1 MRFART
7 VVLAVSLS
15 TAVHVSAAGVLHQ
28 LFTQD
33 ETSNFKT
40 LSVNR
45 DTLIQQIADMND
57 EIAALNRDIATLDP
71 HLIQSKLSDVQTSL
85 SSLKPTDQAYAE
97 KKKAL
102 EQMQSDLQNDLKRSS
117 DALAG
122 RAADVQK
129 LKRLEGDLKT
139 IDVEIR
145 VQMDRASTL
154 SQYTVTICIAFT
166 ILVLVV
172 IIGFFVIA
180 VKSKVAYIIF
190 SGSEGMQFLTLFL
203 IVIAIILFGI
213 MGTLEGKEL
222 AALLGGLSGYILGRS
237 STTSG
242 ANAGATDRAAQDQ
255 AARDQAAK
263 DEAARD
269 QAAKDQASKD
279 QAAKDQTAKDEGA
292 KNEDGKKEVAKDD
305 LKERASEEETKND

>member
-1 MRFART
+1 MRLIRT
-7 VVLAVSLS
+7 VVLTVSLA
-15 TAVHVSAAGVLHQ
+15 TAVNVSGAGVLRQ

-45 DTLIQQIADMND
+45 DNLIRQISDLNE

-71 HLIQSKLSDVQTSL
+71 HLIQSKLSDAQTAL
-85 SSLKPTDQAYAE
+85 SNLKSTDQAYAE
-97 KKKAL
+97 RKKAL
-102 EQMQSDLQNDLKRSS
+102 EQLQNDLQNDLKRSS
-117 DALAG
+117 QALAE

-129 LKRLEGDLKT
+129 LNHLEEDLKT
-139 IDVEIR
+139 LDVEIR

-180 VKSKVAYIIF
+180 VKSRVAYIIF

-242 ANAGATDRAAQDQ
+242 TNSGAADRAAQDQ
-255 AARDQAAK
+255 AAGNQITQ
-263 DEAARD
+263 DEAAKD
-269 QAAKDQASKD
+269 QAAKDQAAKDQALQD
-279 QAAKDQTAKDEGA
+279 QAAKDQAAKNQTAEDEAAKGEAAEKEGA
-292 KNEDGKKEVAKDD
+292 K
-305 LKERASEEETKND
+305 